1 MNRISKHLQSL
12 NRRLLFSMPVYAI
25 FAALALLFGFQG
37 TTYQDEKLMA
47 LIGLF
52 LAAFLVLPRN
62 AMPRTW
68 PNATSTDEQDAL
80 DMLRGQLL
88 ALQNRATYMRF
99 TYLGIGFLLIVMLP
113 LLGV

>member
-1 MNRISKHLQSL
+1 MA
-12 NRRLLFSMPVYAI
+12 VYAI
-25 FAALALLFGFQG
+25 FTAIALLFGFQG
-37 TTYQDEKLMA
+37 TTYHEVNLLA
-47 LIGLF
+47 LIGLY
-52 LAAFLVLPRN
+52 LVAFLVLPRS

-88 ALQNRATYMRF
+88 ALQNRSTYVRF
-99 TYLGIGFLLIVMLP
+99 TYLGVGFLLVVMLP